1 MFPEIQANLSQLESV
16 LSETN
21 SDIKPLGKTFL
32 FDYKT
37 GQHILKDGKMIEC
50 TSDEAVAQW
59 IEKVLRT
66 AVGKYGVYVVD
77 EITDFGIAIYNYI
90 GEKRL
95 HTGYIASELKREI
108 TDQLLNHRYIESV
121 ENFEAERN
129 GRTLEITFSVRLI
142 TGTTIEKGVQIDGL

>member
-1 MFPEIQANLSQLESV
+1 MFPEIQANLSQLESI

-37 GQHILKDGKMIEC
+37 GQHVLKDGKMVEC
-50 TSDEAVAQW
+50 TADEAVAQW

-66 AVGKYGVYVVD
+66 AVGKYGVYVID
-77 EITDFGIAIYNYI
+77 ETADFGISIYNYI
-90 GEKRL
+90 GDKKL

-108 TDQLLNHRYIESV
+108 TEQMSNHRYIEAIEDFTV
-121 ENFEAERN
+121 DQN
-129 GRTLEITFSVRLI
+129 GRTLDITFSVRLI
-142 TGTTIEKGVQIDGL
+142 TGTTIAKGVQIDGL